1 LMETEDLSQI
11 RVSFEWTL
19 RCFWMAPSE
28 LMATTPD
35 EISSKLKAGLFT
47 VEIVGL
53 GWMGLPLACLF
64 AESGARVIGADQNS
78 SVVKA
83 INAGKSPVNEEGL
96 PELVRKSVSSGKLTA
111 TTDTADASSKSD
123 IIAIMVPTLI
133 DRHKRPYY
141 QHVEEAC
148 GEIGKGIRPGS
159 LVLFQ
164 STCGPGVTD
173 RVVRTTIEKHSG
185 LKAGQD
191 FGIAYSPIRAMGGH
205 GLTDLRKYPR
215 AVGAIDKKSLDV
227 TVAVLSCVVEGS
239 LIRTRDMPTAEASK
253 LFETIYRDV
262 TIGLSN
268 EFALFCEEAR
278 IDYFEAMRVANS
290 QPYSH
295 LLAPG
300 VGVGGHCLPVY
311 PYLLAAETEN
321 GRLRIPVDSRRIN
334 DQMPSH
340 VLRLAAEGLRTC
352 GKSVKRSR
360 FAVFGIAYRNDVKE
374 TRFSPSVELVGL
386 LKRRG
391 ARVCVYDPLYSADE
405 LKKMGFHAE
414 PTLPSA
420 LERADCAILTV
431 AHREFKSIKGIDL
444 AANMSKNSVVVDCTG
459 TLDPEDV
466 EKVGLVYR
474 GVGRGLWSK

>member
-1 LMETEDLSQI
+1 
-11 RVSFEWTL
+11 
-19 RCFWMAPSE
+19 MAPSE
-28 LMATTPD
+28 LMATNPD
-35 EISSKLKAGLFT
+35 DIPSKLKAGLFT
-47 VEIVGL
+47 VEMVGL

-64 AESGARVIGADQNS
+64 AEAGARVIGADQNS
-78 SVVKA
+78 SLVKA
-83 INAGKSPVNEEGL
+83 INSGKSPINEEGL
-96 PELVRKSVSSGKLTA
+96 PELVRKLVSSGKFAA

-123 IIAIMVPTLI
+123 VIAIIVPTLI

-148 GEIGKGIRPGS
+148 MEIGKGIRAGS

-164 STCGPGVTD
+164 STCAPGVTD
-173 RVVRTTIEKHSG
+173 RAVKSTIEKHSG
-185 LKAGQD
+185 LKAGED
-191 FGIAYSPIRAMGGH
+191 FGIAYSPVRAMGGH
-205 GLTDLRKYPR
+205 VLTDIRKYTR

-227 TVAVLSCVVEGS
+227 AVAVLSCIVDGE
-239 LIRTRDMPTAEASK
+239 LIRTRDIPTAEASK

-262 TIGLSN
+262 TIALSN

-278 IDYFEAMRVANS
+278 IDYFEAMRTANS

-300 VGVGGHCLPVY
+300 IGVGGHCLPVY
-311 PYLLAAETEN
+311 PYLLAAETDQ
-321 GRLRIPVDSRRIN
+321 GKLRIPMDSRRIN

-340 VLRLAAEGLRTC
+340 ALRLAAEGLRTC
-352 GKSVKRSR
+352 SKSVKRSR
-360 FAVFGIAYRNDVKE
+360 FTVLGIGYRPNVKE
-374 TRFSPSVELVGL
+374 NRFSPSVELVGL

-405 LKKMGFHAE
+405 LKKMGFHTE
-414 PTLPSA
+414 PTLPGA
-420 LERADCAILTV
+420 LERADCTILAV
-431 AHREFKSIKGIDL
+431 GDDAFKMVKAIDL

-459 TLDPEDV
+459 SLEPEEI
-466 EKVGLVYR
+466 EKVGLIYR

>member
-1 LMETEDLSQI
+1 
-11 RVSFEWTL
+11 
-19 RCFWMAPSE
+19 MAPSE

-35 EISSKLKAGLFT
+35 DIPSKLKAGLFT
-47 VEIVGL
+47 VEMVGL

-64 AESGARVIGADQNS
+64 AEAGARVIGADQNS
-78 SVVKA
+78 SLVKA
-83 INAGKSPVNEEGL
+83 INSGKSPINEEGL
-96 PELVRKSVSSGKLTA
+96 PELVRKLVSSGKFAA

-123 IIAIMVPTLI
+123 VIAIMVPTLI

-148 GEIGKGIRPGS
+148 IEIGKGIRSGS

-164 STCGPGVTD
+164 STCAPGVTD
-173 RVVRTTIEKHSG
+173 RIVKSTIEKHSG
-185 LKAGQD
+185 LKAGED
-191 FGIAYSPIRAMGGH
+191 FGIAYSPVRAMGGH
-205 GLTDLRKYPR
+205 VLTDIRKYAR
-215 AVGAIDKKSLDV
+215 AVGAIDKKSLDIA
-227 TVAVLSCVVEGS
+227 VAVLSCIVNGQ

-262 TIGLSN
+262 TIALSN

-278 IDYFEAMRVANS
+278 IDYFEAMRAANS

-300 VGVGGHCLPVY
+300 IGVGGHCLPVY
-311 PYLLAAETEN
+311 PYLLAAETEQ
-321 GRLRIPVDSRRIN
+321 GKLRIPMDSRRIN
-334 DQMPSH
+334 DQMPGH

-360 FAVFGIAYRNDVKE
+360 FTVLGISYRPNVKE
-374 TRFSPSVELVGL
+374 NRFSPSVELVGL

-391 ARVCVYDPLYSADE
+391 APVCVYDPLYSADE
-405 LKKMGFHAE
+405 LKKMGFHTE
-414 PTLPSA
+414 PTLPGA
-420 LERADCAILTV
+420 LEKADCTILAV
-431 AHREFKSIKGIDL
+431 GDDVFKMVKAIDL

-459 TLDPEDV
+459 TLEPEDI
-466 EKVGLVYR
+466 EKVGLIYR
-474 GVGRGLWSK
+474 AVGRGLWSK

>member
-1 LMETEDLSQI
+1 
-11 RVSFEWTL
+11 
-19 RCFWMAPSE
+19 MAPSE
-28 LMATTPD
+28 LMATNPD
-35 EISSKLKAGLFT
+35 EIPSKLKAGLFT
-47 VEIVGL
+47 VEMVGL
-53 GWMGLPLACLF
+53 GWIGLPSACLF
-64 AESGARVIGADQNS
+64 AEAGARVIGADQNS
-78 SVVKA
+78 SLVKV
-83 INAGKSPVNEEGL
+83 INSGKSPINEEGL
-96 PELVRKSVSSGKLTA
+96 PELLRKLVSSGKFTA

-123 IIAIMVPTLI
+123 VIAIIVPTLV

-148 GEIGKGIRPGS
+148 MEIGKGIRPGS

-173 RVVRTTIEKHSG
+173 RAVKSTIEKHSG
-185 LKAGQD
+185 LKAGED

-205 GLTDLRKYPR
+205 VLTDIRKYPR
-215 AVGAIDKKSLDV
+215 AVGAIDEKSLDIA
-227 TVAVLSCVVEGS
+227 VAVLSCVVDGE
-239 LIRTRDMPTAEASK
+239 LIRTRDMATAEASK

-262 TIGLSN
+262 TIALSN
-268 EFALFCEEAR
+268 EFAVFCEEAR
-278 IDYFEAMRVANS
+278 LDYFETMRAANS

-300 VGVGGHCLPVY
+300 IGVGGHCLPVY
-311 PYLLAAETEN
+311 PYLLAAETEQ
-321 GRLRIPVDSRRIN
+321 GKMRIPMDSRRIN

-360 FAVFGIAYRNDVKE
+360 FTVLGIGYRPNVKE
-374 TRFSPSVELVGL
+374 NRFSPSVELVGL

-405 LKKMGFHAE
+405 LKKMGFHTE
-414 PTLPSA
+414 PTLPGA
-420 LERADCAILTV
+420 LEKADCTILAVGHDAFKMVKAI
-431 AHREFKSIKGIDL
+431 EL
-444 AANMSKNSVVVDCTG
+444 AANMSRNSVVVDCTG
-459 TLDPEDV
+459 TLEPEDI
-466 EKVGLVYR
+466 EKVGLIYR

>member
-1 LMETEDLSQI
+1 
-11 RVSFEWTL
+11 
-19 RCFWMAPSE
+19 MAPSE
-28 LMATTPD
+28 LMATNPGQ
-35 EISSKLKAGLFT
+35 IPAKLKAGLFT
-47 VEIVGL
+47 VGMVGL

-64 AESGARVIGADQNS
+64 AEAGAHVIGADQNS
-78 SVVKA
+78 SLVKA
-83 INAGKSPVNEEGL
+83 INSGKSPINEEGL
-96 PELVRKSVSSGKLTA
+96 PELVRKAVSSGKLTA
-111 TTDTADASSKSD
+111 TIDTADASSKSD
-123 IIAIMVPTLI
+123 VIGIMVPTLI

-148 GEIGKGIRPGS
+148 VEIGKGIRPGS

-173 RVVRTTIEKHSG
+173 RVVKATIEKHSG

-191 FGIAYSPIRAMGGH
+191 FGIAYSPIRAMGGQ
-205 GLTDLRKYPR
+205 GLTDMRKYAR

-227 TVAVLSCVVEGS
+227 AVAVLSCIVDRE
-239 LIRTRDMPTAEASK
+239 LIRTRNIPTAEASK

-268 EFALFCEEAR
+268 EFALFCEEAG
-278 IDYFEAMRVANS
+278 IDYFEAMKAANS

-295 LLAPG
+295 LLTPG
-300 VGVGGHCLPVY
+300 TGVGGHCLPVY
-311 PYLLAAETEN
+311 PYLLAAESEK
-321 GRLRIPVDSRRIN
+321 RKLRIPMDSRRVN

-360 FAVFGIAYRNDVKE
+360 FTVLGIAYRANVKE

-391 ARVCVYDPLYSADE
+391 ARVCVYDPLYSPDE
-405 LKKMGFHAE
+405 LKKIGYHAE
-414 PTLPSA
+414 PTLPGA
-420 LERADCAILTV
+420 LERADCAILSV
-431 AHREFKSIKGIDL
+431 CHSEFKSIEAIDL

-459 TLDPEDV
+459 TLEPDEI
-466 EKVGLVYR
+466 EKVGLIYR

>member
-1 LMETEDLSQI
+1 
-11 RVSFEWTL
+11 
-19 RCFWMAPSE
+19 MAPSE
-28 LMATTPD
+28 LMATNADDIP
-35 EISSKLKAGLFT
+35 SKLKAGLFT
-47 VEIVGL
+47 VEMVGL

-64 AESGARVIGADQNS
+64 AEAGARVIGADQNS
-78 SVVKA
+78 SLVKA
-83 INAGKSPVNEEGL
+83 VNSGKSPINEEGL
-96 PELVRKSVSSGKLTA
+96 PELVRKLVSSGKFAA

-123 IIAIMVPTLI
+123 VIAIMVPTLI

-148 GEIGKGIRPGS
+148 TEIGKGIRPGS

-164 STCGPGVTD
+164 STCAPGVTD
-173 RVVRTTIEKHSG
+173 RAVKSTIEKHSG
-185 LKAGQD
+185 LKAGED
-191 FGIAYSPIRAMGGH
+191 FGIAYSPVRAMGGH
-205 GLTDLRKYPR
+205 VLTDIRRYTR

-227 TVAVLSCVVEGS
+227 AVAVLSCIVDGE

-262 TIGLSN
+262 TIALSN

-278 IDYFEAMRVANS
+278 IDYFEAMRAANS

-300 VGVGGHCLPVY
+300 IGVGGHCLPVY
-311 PYLLAAETEN
+311 PYLLAAETDQ
-321 GRLRIPVDSRRIN
+321 GKLRIPMDSRRIN

-360 FAVFGIAYRNDVKE
+360 FTVLGIGYRPNVKE
-374 TRFSPSVELVGL
+374 NRFSPSVELVGL

-405 LKKMGFHAE
+405 LKKMGFHTE
-414 PTLPSA
+414 PTLPGA
-420 LERADCAILTV
+420 LERADCTILAV
-431 AHREFKSIKGIDL
+431 GDDAFKMVKAIDL

-459 TLDPEDV
+459 ILEPEDI
-466 EKVGLVYR
+466 EKVGLIYR